1 METWIAL
8 GSLVVALLALEIAR
22 RSYYNSLKQTKIA
35 EEAKEISKESK
46 EASLISAQASKASAE
61 TAEKAIIEG
70 FRPYVIVKMYSLDFF
85 LHIEVVNIG
94 NRPAIDVS
102 INIEPFFDDIK
113 ETFFSREVINELRR
127 LLNVKN
133 IAPNQQFNT
142 KLILNEHYFEVKKDE
157 KEDSRKFKISYKSI
171 EEIEYNIEYT
181 IDILSFLIS
190 VNSADISAGQ
200 HLRDIE
206 KQLEILN
213 THAKNINTNINKLK
227 P

>member
-8 GSLVVALLALEIAR
+8 GSLVIAFGSAALAGLALHFNSIQAR
-22 RSYYNSLKQTKIA
+22 A
-35 EEAKEISKESK
+35 A
-46 EASLISAQASKASAE
+46 EASAKAAETSAE
-61 TAEKAIIEG
+61 TAKTAVGEG

-85 LHIEVVNIG
+85 LHFEVINIG
-94 NRPAIDVS
+94 TRPAIDVC
-102 INIEPFFDDIK
+102 INIEPFFDDFK
-113 ETFFSREVINELRR
+113 ETFFSREVINELSR
-127 LLNVKN
+127 LLNVKY

-142 KLILNEHYFEVKKDE
+142 KLILNEHYFEVKKDV
-157 KEDSRKFKISYKSI
+157 KEDNRKFKISYKSI
-171 EEIEYNIEYT
+171 EEIQYDIEYT

-190 VNSADISAGQ
+190 VNSADISSGQ

-213 THAKNINTNINKLK
+213 THAKNINININKLK